1 MRILESHPFRSL
13 AGLVVLSTAVIAVCA
28 ILQLGY
34 GAYPIGWCEILS
46 ALFHPSAVD
55 ERIVAV
61 VRNLRLPRVLVAIF
75 VGVNLSFAGA
85 VFQSVTRNDMA
96 SPYLLGVSQGAG
108 LVILVVLVL
117 LPAFTPMLPL
127 LAMLGG
133 LAAFLIVYAVAWDHG
148 TSPVRLILAGIIVGA
163 IAGSAHTLLFFFAPD
178 VHTTQNAVSWTA
190 GSLTG
195 TSWINVWRVAPWTV
209 VTVAVILLGSRHLD
223 LMQLGENTAKALGMP
238 VERMRFILAAAAILA
253 SSSSVAA
260 AGLVGF
266 IGLVVPHCVRAVVGS
281 RNLPVLIGC
290 LFAGPALL
298 LASDTVARL
307 AFSPVQL
314 PVGVVTGVMGGLF
327 FLHLMRRRMRQRGR
341 E

>member
-1 MRILESHPFRSL
+1 MRIFESHPFRSL

-34 GAYPIGWCEILS
+34 GAYPIGWREILS

-85 VFQSVTRNDMA
+85 VFQSITRNDMA

-163 IAGSAHTLLFFFAPD
+163 IAGSAHTLLFFFTPD

-195 TSWINVWRVAPWTV
+195 TSWINVWRVAPWT
-209 VTVAVILLGSRHLD
+209 I
-223 LMQLGENTAKALGMP
+223 
-238 VERMRFILAAAAILA
+238 
-253 SSSSVAA
+253 
-260 AGLVGF
+260 
-266 IGLVVPHCVRAVVGS
+266 
-281 RNLPVLIGC
+281 
-290 LFAGPALL
+290 
-298 LASDTVARL
+298 
-307 AFSPVQL
+307 
-314 PVGVVTGVMGGLF
+314 
-327 FLHLMRRRMRQRGR
+327 
-341 E
+341 